1 MREGGV
7 LTRVKRGNYNRY
19 STALKAR
26 IKSGLIPGE
35 FQPIV
40 DSISPSTIY
49 SIKKNSYNN
58 ILGLELNEAD
68 ASQFEEVAIELAKSQ
83 KLVKTVAACLKIKN
97 CLIEIARKIKGQ
109 KISIREKK
117 TKLIH
122 TIANL
127 KERLPLGK
135 LLTQAGISF
144 STFYNWTKE
153 LAHQCHDSAIK
164 LCLRHFPTQITKS
177 ELKRI
182 RLIMEDRRY
191 MNWPLISLYWQAH
204 RHLRL
209 NISLSTFYK
218 YVNILGYKRT
228 KPGHR
233 RKRHLIGLRALY
245 PNQYWHVD
253 VTQFKSADN
262 ITNYIYLVID
272 NYSRR
277 ILAWLISLKLA
288 AQTTKEMLI
297 EAYNRHI
304 RPDIPAPEIMLIV
317 DGGSEN
323 KAEVDQYLAEAD
335 VAIRKLVACR
345 DITFSNSM
353 IEAVNKKIKYENLYH
368 RHIADQESLK
378 KLLPE
383 EIFDYN
389 NRPHGALKGLTP
401 MEAYKG
407 HKFDQQF
414 YRDKINYAQKTRI
427 RTNISHSCPS
437 CAGEKP

>member
-7 LTRVKRGNYNRY
+7 LTKVKRGNYNRY

-26 IKSGLIPGE
+26 IKSGLIPRE

-40 DSISPSTIY
+40 DCISPSTIY

-58 ILGLELNEAD
+58 ILGLGLNETD
-68 ASQFEEVAIELAKSQ
+68 AAQFEEVATELAKSQ
-83 KLVKTVAACLKIKN
+83 RLVKTLAACLKIKS
-97 CLIEIARKIKGQ
+97 CLIEIARKIKKQ
-109 KISIREKK
+109 KITTREKK
-117 TKLIH
+117 TKLIR
-122 TIANL
+122 TIESL
-127 KERLPLGK
+127 KKHLPLDK
-135 LLTQAGISF
+135 LLTLAGISF

-164 LCLRHFPTQITKS
+164 LCLRQFPTQITKS

-191 MNWPLISLYWQAH
+191 INWPLISLYWQAH
-204 RHLRL
+204 RHLGL

-218 YVNILGYKRT
+218 YVNILGYKRI

-233 RKRHLIGLRALY
+233 RKRHLTGLRALY

-262 ITNYIYLVID
+262 ITNYIYLLID

-277 ILAWLISLKLA
+277 ILAWRISLKLA
-288 AQTTKEMLI
+288 AQTTKEMLM
-297 EAYNRHI
+297 EAYNRYI
-304 RPDIPAPEIMLIV
+304 RPDIPALEISLVV

-323 KAEVDQYLAEAD
+323 RAEVDKYLVEAD
-335 VAIRKLVACR
+335 VAIRKKVACR

-353 IEAVNKKIKYENLYH
+353 IEAVNKKIKHENLYH
-368 RHIADQESLK
+368 RHIANYESLK
-378 KLLPE
+378 KILPE

-389 NRPHGALKGLTP
+389 NRPHGALKCLTP

-407 HKFDQQF
+407 HKFDQQL
-414 YRDKINYAQKTRI
+414 YNDKISYAQKDRI
-427 RTNISHSCPS
+427 QTNITHSCPS